1 MNKKIVKIINL
12 FLVLMFITSC
22 AYIIDRVYNLKQEEK
37 HLGHLAEEVEQAQVI
52 VQNEEIKDKI
62 DGELRNPI
70 SEEIIVNKE
79 HLEEKNTILSK
90 YENLY
95 RQNSDMVG
103 WIKIED
109 TNINYPVMQTEIDNP
124 TFYIDRD
131 FEKKESVSG
140 IPFVDSRCTTESENV
155 IIYSHNMKNGT
166 MFGELKKYKEE
177 KFYNNHKIIVF
188 DTLYE
193 ERMYEIV
200 AVILT
205 KVYYNVTSTQNVFN
219 FYNYI
224 ELDTK
229 EKLDEY
235 VTTFKD
241 QALYETGV
249 SVEYNDKLITLVT
262 CDYYTEDGRLLILA
276 RQIQ

>member
-177 KFYNNHKIIVF
+177 MFYNNHKIIVF